1 MHANET
7 HSESAEPSLIRQ
19 VATALSGAY
28 KKRNLYDP
36 EHTIYQSALDGLMQ
50 LCDRLF
56 AGADRLQLTI
66 AQDGIRHR
74 EAMILE
80 GAGEP
85 TDLTFI
91 LHRDGLLSLT
101 LRRGL
106 QRWELDTLVSIWHE
120 HAVLPEDAEEDI
132 VTALWQLD
140 LPSVSYEAAAPALG
154 PITETPLTDLEKIWN
169 GVVNEEDGAPAETP
183 AHNEN
188 RTADAPHAMP
198 IAPLAQTPAL
208 FRISADERIQLRKM
222 VASEERMDGTAQ
234 VVAVLLYILTHHHCS
249 EEDIADLL
257 DTLFQE
263 LHETLG
269 QGRFHHLHDVLLKLQ
284 QHTADLERRQHGT
297 ARRLR
302 CFLDNLA
309 DATFLNALLTLM
321 PPMDQRAPSAAKQL
335 KKLFLL
341 LGHSTL
347 PALGAMMMHTSSAA
361 LQRLLLETIATFA
374 HNDLAPVAALIQGG
388 NNELAARLVYVLGY
402 LKDDDSRR
410 MLSGLLGHPAAPVRR
425 QALKAISAHGRPTLE
440 ELFALMDD
448 PDPTVRKCALQE
460 LGRERNRQVEQHLL
474 ARLAQPPPGDDGDEH
489 LMALHQVLGR
499 SGSEQSLPYLRRLLF
514 RWPLLGILRPA
525 AGRQRRAAVTAL
537 SALDPSIAAP
547 LLRRNSSGF
556 WKNLLRSAKNCP
568 TQSRSVPQ

>member
-1 MHANET
+1 MSVQTNEPHT
-7 HSESAEPSLIRQ
+7 EAAELPLIRQ
-19 VATALSGAY
+19 VATAVSGAY

-50 LCDRLF
+50 LFEQLF
-56 AGADRLQLTI
+56 ARTDRLQLTI

-74 EAMILE
+74 ETMILE
-80 GAGEP
+80 GNGEP

-106 QRWELDTLVSIWHE
+106 QRWELDTLVSIWQE
-120 HAVLPEDAEEDI
+120 HAILPEDAEEDI
-132 VTALWQLD
+132 VTSLWQLD

-154 PITETPLTDLEKIWN
+154 PGADSALRDLEKIWN
-169 GVVNEEDGAPAETP
+169 GTATGVDGAPAEPRDHT
-183 AHNEN
+183 EN
-188 RTADAPHAMP
+188 HTAGAPQAMP
-198 IAPLAQTPAL
+198 ITPLAQTPAL
-208 FRISADERIQLRKM
+208 FRLSADERIQLRKM

-249 EEDIADLL
+249 EEDLSDLL

-269 QGRFHHLHDVLLKLQ
+269 QGRFHYLHDVLVKLQ
-284 QHTADLERRQHGT
+284 HHAAALERHDQGA

-302 CFLDNLA
+302 GFLDSLA
-309 DATFLNALLTLM
+309 DDTFLNALLTLM
-321 PPMDQRAPSAAKQL
+321 PPMDQRAPDAAKQL

-341 LGHSTL
+341 LGDSTL
-347 PALGAMMMHTSSAA
+347 PALSAMMMRTSSAA

-374 HNDLAPVAALIQGG
+374 RNDLGPVAALIEGG
-388 NNELAARLVYVLGY
+388 KSDLAARLVYVLGY

-410 MLSGLLGHPAAPVRR
+410 MLSGLLGHPDAPVRR
-425 QALKAISAHGRPTLE
+425 QALKAITTRGRPTLE

-448 PDPTVRKCALQE
+448 PDPAVRKRALQQ
-460 LGRERNRQVEQHLL
+460 LGRERNRQVEQQLL
-474 ARLAQPPPGDDGDEH
+474 ARLAQRPAGGDDEDH
-489 LMALHQVLGR
+489 LLALHRVLGQC
-499 SGSEQSLPYLRRLLF
+499 GSEQSLPYLRRRLF

-525 AGRQRRAAVTAL
+525 ASRQRRTAVMAL

-556 WKNLLRSAKNCP
+556 WKNLLRSA
-568 TQSRSVPQ
+568 